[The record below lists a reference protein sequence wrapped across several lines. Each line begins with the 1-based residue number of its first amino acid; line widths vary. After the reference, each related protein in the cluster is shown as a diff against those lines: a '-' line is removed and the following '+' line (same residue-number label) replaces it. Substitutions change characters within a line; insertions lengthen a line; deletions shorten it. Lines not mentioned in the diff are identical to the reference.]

1 MTSREV
7 FGACGAAFA
16 IDRGLFV
23 SLGGFDEDFFMVYE
37 DVDLSYRAS
46 PGIVAGMQPTLSFGM
61 PGAPRSVG

>member
-7 FGACGAAFA
+7 WRARAAFA

-23 SLGGFDEDFFMVYE
+23 SLGASTKTSSWFMKMSICHIARV
-37 DVDLSYRAS
+37 S